1 MKSSRA
7 VESRNVVGHH
17 HSQKPDD
24 LIITNGSKS
33 LSTKQSGCR
42 LSHVYSHGHFKCSV
56 GWNRNQWVHM
66 DGFLKSS
73 ISRWDFRF
81 PLFLPSFL
89 GYPHGKPHMSHTT
102 ARFASEARHFIL
114 PLLARWRQPAGSA
127 AAWALGLAPGG
138 PGGCG
143 GSEASE
149 GGGNGD
155 DGKASK
161 VHWFYMSRKPAG
173 RLGYS

>member
-81 PLFLPSFL
+81 PLFYHHFWGTPMESPTCPTPPPGLPRRLDTSSSHSWPDGDSRRVRQL
-89 GYPHGKPHMSHTT
+89 PGHWAWHPVDLVAVGDLRHLREVEMEMMGKPAKSTGLICHGS
-102 ARFASEARHFIL
+102 
-114 PLLARWRQPAGSA
+114 QPAG
-127 AAWALGLAPGG
+127 
-138 PGGCG
+138 
-143 GSEASE
+143 
-149 GGGNGD
+149 
-155 DGKASK
+155 
-161 VHWFYMSRKPAG
+161 
-173 RLGYS
+173 